1 MNPNILII
9 FAFIFAFIKNV
20 ALKENIS
27 IPFSGI
33 YYDPRKCGISVSR
46 NKRYV
51 RKPNYHLKV
60 MGGTDVETGEH
71 PWTVAIYMNDVY
83 CCVGTLISNKHVI
96 TAAHCF
102 LREGVKPSLGKCRPK
117 QAITEEEALQ
127 HTKIMYGSKCLKRK
141 KFSNC
146 FNSKPMKTVGII
158 RAQYG
163 RFFRQGCFGGDIA
176 LLELEHE
183 INEKDA
189 NYICLASRI
198 LLNEKFYSIQSV
210 GWGSNPAMKRI
221 LMNNLQKLEFHRL
234 LDRNMCAEKIN
245 NLPNDILCT
254 EEAHNQN
261 VCLGDSGAGLMVQL
275 HNGRWLLLGIVSYGS
290 SCDKLLQKRAQPLA
304 QVYTNVK
311 MYRGEIDKFTEYFL
325 PWEQV

>member
-1 MNPNILII
+1 MLEYPLHAANSQFTCKLQFIGQNFSI
-9 FAFIFAFIKNV
+9 FKRISGI

-210 GWGSNPAMKRI
+210 GWGSNRS
-221 LMNNLQKLEFHRL
+221 FS
-234 LDRNMCAEKIN
+234 
-245 NLPNDILCT
+245 
-254 EEAHNQN
+254 
-261 VCLGDSGAGLMVQL
+261 GDSGAGLMVQL